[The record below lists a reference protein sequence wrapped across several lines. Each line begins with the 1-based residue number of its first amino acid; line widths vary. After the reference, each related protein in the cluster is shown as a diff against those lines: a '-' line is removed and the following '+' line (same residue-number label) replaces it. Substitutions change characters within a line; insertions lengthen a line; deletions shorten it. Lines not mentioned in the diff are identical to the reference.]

1 MGDCARVTVQIT
13 MNFDFCPLCC
23 EIKICQKFCKSS
35 PVTVLYMCKS
45 DNETSTSMLDS
56 RLEGQFSLSS
66 FLLVIFSKD
75 IYSTC
80 DFIYAQCLDAVP
92 SNKVQ
97 IYIIEKSKL
106 CTTVCNICKEILN
119 RAFADYLLHQ
129 CFVFEVTCFVQCD
142 LNKLFQI
149 LGSWYRPPS
158 LLSDSYR
165 VLIHIA
171 SQLNSLFNLF

>member
-119 RAFADYLLHQ
+119 RAFADYLVSFISASYLRSRAL
-129 CFVFEVTCFVQCD
+129 CNATSISYSRF
-142 LNKLFQI
+142 
-149 LGSWYRPPS
+149 LGVGIVPHPC
-158 LLSDSYR
+158 
-165 VLIHIA
+165 
-171 SQLNSLFNLF
+171 